1 MSLTAPEGCGTLT
14 RVVSMRARGVE
25 AFLRVTGAQR
35 RYRSPEAVQRA
46 IAGRPAHPAPPPKRL
61 SGVHI
66 RVEQRHGWPIAVLE
80 PYREAVGALVWLH
93 GGSYVFDIAPQHWTF
108 LADLAARSGR
118 RVLIPR
124 YPLAPEGRAEQTVPT
139 VADLVAELL
148 DDGPLALGGDSAG
161 GGMAL
166 AAAQE
171 LRLRGH
177 GGIPLVLSSPWVDVT
192 LSDAAVPTAAALD
205 PWLAPPGLRAAGS
218 AYAGS
223 LSPNDRRVS
232 PIHGPLIGL
241 GPVLILT
248 GTRDVLNPD
257 ARRLA
262 AALRVAGGRVDLVE
276 RKGLLHNFPLMP
288 IPEAAPARSAITAF
302 LTREG
307 AS

>member
-1 MSLTAPEGCGTLT
+1 
-14 RVVSMRARGVE
+14 MRARGVE
-25 AFLRVTGAQR
+25 AFLRATGAQR
-35 RYRSPEAVQRA
+35 RWRSPEALQRA
-46 IAGRPAHPAPPPKRL
+46 IDRRPAESSPAPKRL
-61 SGVHI
+61 RGVRTRAEH
-66 RVEQRHGWPIAVLE
+66 RQGWPVWVLE
-80 PYREAVGALVWLH
+80 PQDRHSVGSLVWLH
-93 GGSYVFDIAPQHWTF
+93 GGGYVFDLAAQHWTF
-108 LADLAARSGR
+108 LADLAVRSGR
-118 RVLIPR
+118 RVLVPR

-139 VADLVAELL
+139 AADLVAELL
-148 DDGPLALGGDSAG
+148 DAEPSAELPEHGPLALGGDSAG

-166 AAAQE
+166 AVAQE

-177 GGIPLVLSSPWVDVT
+177 GGIPLVLSSPWVDAT
-192 LSDAAVPTAAALD
+192 LSDPAVPAAAALD

-223 LSPNDRRVS
+223 LGPNDRRAS

-262 AALRVAGGRVDLVE
+262 AALQAAGGQVE
-276 RKGLLHNFPLMP
+276 LLERTGLLHNFPLMP
-288 IPEAAPARSAITAF
+288 IPEAAPARDAITAF

>member
-1 MSLTAPEGCGTLT
+1 MTATWGCGTLT
-14 RVVSMRARGVE
+14 QVVSMRARGVE
-25 AFLRVTGAQR
+25 AFLRVSGAQR
-35 RYRSPEAVQRA
+35 RYRSPEALQRA

-61 SGVHI
+61 PEVRI
-66 RVEQRHGWPIAVLE
+66 RTEQRHGWQVAVLE
-80 PYREAVGALVWLH
+80 PQREAVGALVWLH

-108 LADLAARSGR
+108 LADLAARTGW

-124 YPLAPEGRAEQTVPT
+124 YPLAPQGRAEQIVPT
-139 VADLVAELL
+139 AAEVIADLLGE
-148 DDGPLALGGDSAG
+148 GPLALGGDSAG

-192 LSDAAVPTAAALD
+192 LSDPAVPAAAALD

-218 AYAGS
+218 VYAGS
-223 LSPNDRRVS
+223 LGPNDRRVS

-257 ARRLA
+257 ARRLT
-262 AALRVAGGRVDLVE
+262 AALQAAGGRVDLLE
-276 RKGLLHNFPLMP
+276 REGLLHNFPLMP
-288 IPEAAPARSAITAF
+288 IPEAAPARSAIIAF
-302 LTREG
+302 LVREG
-307 AS
+307 AV

>member
-1 MSLTAPEGCGTLT
+1 
-14 RVVSMRARGVE
+14 MRAQGVE
-25 AFLRVTGAQR
+25 AVLRVTGAQR
-35 RYRSPEAVQRA
+35 RWRSPEALQRA
-46 IAGRPAHPAPPPKRL
+46 ITRRPAHPAPPPKRL
-61 SGVHI
+61 PGVRI
-66 RVEQRHGWPIAVLE
+66 RTEHRHGWPVVVLE
-80 PYREAVGALVWLH
+80 PQREAVGTLIWLH
-93 GGSYVFDIAPQHWTF
+93 GGGYVFDLAPQHWTF
-108 LADLAARSGR
+108 LADLAARCGR
-118 RVLIPR
+118 RALVPR
-124 YPLAPEGRAEQTVPT
+124 YPLAPAGQAEQTVRT
-139 VADLVAELL
+139 AADLVAELL
-148 DDGPLALGGDSAG
+148 DARLDDGSTALGGDSAG

-192 LSDAAVPTAAALD
+192 LSDPAVPAAAALD

-223 LSPNDRRVS
+223 LGPSDRRVS

-262 AALRVAGGRVDLVE
+262 AALHAAGGRVELLE
-276 RKGLLHNFPLMP
+276 RTGLLHNFPLMP
-288 IPEAAPARSAITAF
+288 IPEAASARDAITAF
-302 LTREG
+302 LTRAG
-307 AS
+307 TP